1 VDTRELLLAAVRSLD
16 AGGSKR
22 AFALLA
28 AGRAVASPFPAAMV
42 SKLREDLKSRVREL
56 GGTHEERPGDQ
67 PQPINM
73 RLLAALLK
81 AASDPD
87 AEGIASFA
95 GGVRLGVGVE
105 LPRTPA
111 VYPRKSHW
119 SLPSQAHPE
128 LLEPGSLE
136 EPILLENYRS
146 ARELAAEVEA
156 DLEDQCRRG
165 LCEKMLESEARDRF
179 GDAFI
184 VASLGAL
191 VKRVEA
197 DGTKV
202 VRVLFDGT
210 RDIPLNSHIR
220 VRDQEIPPGP
230 LDLKRVLRAQGEAGA
245 PAFGL
250 VADVSEAHRAI
261 AIVPE
266 DWHRLGCRARQ
277 GGALYFHHR
286 GTFGVSSASY
296 WWGRVASAFLRLGHY
311 VVRHS
316 AVLWSAVLAD
326 DFKFEVTSGN
336 FVETILILVLLGEIL
351 GIPWS
356 WGKLRGG
363 TEYTWVGFEH
373 QLREYALGL
382 SAGRAAWLISW
393 YGSLLRD
400 KKVLIRDFLAALGRA
415 AYACGALEF
424 DRPFLAPLYT
434 FGSLYPLDA
443 TRALPTYVLV
453 VVRFLRDRL
462 TVRRVQKCLQ
472 PAVGRLEALRVDAKA
487 EGETATLGG
496 WRPVRD
502 EAGMIDKGRSPWF
515 FVALNDQVAPWAYEK
530 DRQPFRVVASLEAL
544 AALVA
549 VITLGP
555 PDGSERARGAVLLP
569 LLTDNRGN
577 SHALSRLMTTKY
589 PLCLWVM
596 ELAATLEAKQLLLDA
611 AWAPREWNS
620 EADAL
625 TNEDFR
631 GFTPALRVP
640 FDFAG
645 HAWHVVDELREEGRA
660 FYAASKS
667 LRAGRPPPGP
677 VTRRGGRKVKKATL
691 KERDPW

>member
-1 VDTRELLLAAVRSLD
+1 MDESAA
-16 AGGSKR
+16 
-22 AFALLA
+22 
-28 AGRAVASPFPAAMV
+28 
-42 SKLREDLKSRVREL
+42 
-56 GGTHEERPGDQ
+56 
-67 PQPINM
+67 
-73 RLLAALLK
+73 
-81 AASDPD
+81 
-87 AEGIASFA
+87 
-95 GGVRLGVGVE
+95 
-105 LPRTPA
+105 
-111 VYPRKSHW
+111 
-119 SLPSQAHPE
+119 
-128 LLEPGSLE
+128 
-136 EPILLENYRS
+136 
-146 ARELAAEVEA
+146 
-156 DLEDQCRRG
+156 RR
-165 LCEKMLESEARDRF
+165 RF

-197 DGTKV
+197 DGSKV

-210 RDIPLNSHIR
+210 RGIPLNTHIR

-266 DWHRLGCRARQ
+266 DWHRLGCRARS
-277 GGALYFHHR
+277 GGPLYFHHR

-316 AVLWSAVLAD
+316 AVLWAAVLAD
-326 DFKFEVTSGN
+326 DYKFEVTSGN
-336 FVETILILVLLGEIL
+336 FVETILSLVLLGEVL

-356 WGKLRGG
+356 WQKLRGG

-382 SAGRAAWLISW
+382 SAGRAAWLLGW

-400 KKVLIRDFLAALGRA
+400 KTVLIRDFLAALGRA

-434 FGSLYPLDA
+434 FGSLHPLDA
-443 TRALPTYVLV
+443 TRPLPTYVLV

-462 TVRRVQKCLQ
+462 AVRRVQRCHQ
-472 PAVGRLEALRVDAKA
+472 PLGAPLEALRVDAKA

-502 EAGMIDKGRSPWF
+502 ETGQIDKGRSPWF
-515 FVALNDQVAPWAYEK
+515 FVALDDQVAPWAYEK
-530 DRQPFRVVASLEAL
+530 DRQPFRVVASLEAV

-549 VITLGP
+549 VLTLGP
-555 PDGSERARGAVLLP
+555 LDGASRARGAVLLP

-625 TNEDFR
+625 TNQDFA
-631 GFTPALRVP
+631 GFRAENRVP
-640 FDFAG
+640 FDFASQR
-645 HAWHVVDELREEGRA
+645 WHVFGDLLDAGSA
-660 FYAASKS
+660 FYAEAKEARAS
-667 LRAGRPPPGP
+667 RQQP
-677 VTRRGGRKVKKATL
+677 VRLGRRGGRAAKRGSL